1 MYPWAARPPRVQR
14 VCSTPLRRRSEALGA
29 AQGLIPRV
37 VNDIF
42 AGVLGERSRDNNIN
56 PVCPLESRRRLASH
70 RIAFAARCLFCL
82 RLGSAQD

>member
-1 MYPWAARPPRVQR
+1 MYPWLRAAPRAARVQHPPATAQR
-14 VCSTPLRRRSEALGA
+14 SARA

-70 RIAFAARCLFCL
+70 RITFAARCLFCL